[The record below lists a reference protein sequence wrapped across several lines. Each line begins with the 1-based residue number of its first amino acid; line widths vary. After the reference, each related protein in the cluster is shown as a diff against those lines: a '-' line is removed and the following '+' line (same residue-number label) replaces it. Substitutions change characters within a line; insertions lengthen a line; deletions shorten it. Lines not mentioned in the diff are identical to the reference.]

1 MKKLICLLLCLCLF
15 AGFGS
20 ALAAPGWDGSAEP
33 REERSAESSREPAEE
48 PSGERGEAASEE
60 PEEAVS
66 QEPEEE
72 TALDLNFN
80 GVRVADMGV
89 DVSTDGQGTYRVSLK
104 TLLNLLGL
112 EMSMDEAD
120 GSLVVRDKFGIL
132 GALLD

>member
-20 ALAAPGWDGSAEP
+20 ALAAPGRDSSGEP
-33 REERSAESSREPAEE
+33 REESSGESSRGPSEE
-48 PSGERGEAASEE
+48 PSGETEEIASEE
-60 PEEAVS
+60 PS
-66 QEPEEE
+66 EPAGEE

-80 GVRVADMGV
+80 GIRVADMGV
-89 DVSTDGQGTYRVSLK
+89 DVSTDGQGTYRFSLK

-112 EMSMDEAD
+112 EMSMDEND

-132 GALLD
+132 GALLDG